1 MHNTPLAKL
10 TPKIISPSRTAE
22 WISVPAPTGNG
33 IWPALWMLPQDHV
46 YGTWATSGEI
56 DVMEAR
62 GRLPGATSGAVHFGG
77 QWPTN
82 RHLSGEYHFPEG
94 QTFANDY
101 HVYSVVW
108 EEDNIKWY
116 VDGKFFF
123 KVTRDQWYSAYR
135 AEQSERPVRSAVL
148 PHYEPGNR
156 RYL

>member
-1 MHNTPLAKL
+1 MGRGP
-10 TPKIISPSRTAE
+10 
-22 WISVPAPTGNG
+22 
-33 IWPALWMLPQDHV
+33 
-46 YGTWATSGEI
+46 SGEI

-123 KVTRDQWYSAYR
+123 KVTRDQWYSA
-135 AEQSERPVRSAVL
+135 VRRTIRTPRSISRSTSL
-148 PHYEPGNR
+148 
-156 RYL
+156 